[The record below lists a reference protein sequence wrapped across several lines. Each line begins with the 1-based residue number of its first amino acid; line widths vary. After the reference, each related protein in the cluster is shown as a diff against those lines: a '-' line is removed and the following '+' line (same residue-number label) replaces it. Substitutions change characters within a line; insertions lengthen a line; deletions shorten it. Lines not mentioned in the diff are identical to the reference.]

1 VGNMGA
7 LGHQPYPAGT
17 FTARVLS
24 VCRFT
29 KSKTNHLCVQ
39 ANVDDLV
46 RRDLEGTEAV
56 ARIES
61 HYFAHKGFLPRESF
75 LLDNAFKIRHIP
87 TVIIQGRCVQR
98 LAVVD
103 G

>member
-1 VGNMGA
+1 VHRE
-7 LGHQPYPAGT
+7 L
-17 FTARVLS
+17 
-24 VCRFT
+24 
-29 KSKTNHLCVQ
+29 Q
-39 ANVDDLV
+39 A
-46 RRDLEGTEAV
+46 TEAF

-61 HYFAHKGFLPRESF
+61 HYFVHKGFLPRESF